1 MQTFKQMKKYG
12 ARVLAGGALAVV
24 GTSAFAQAATNPV
37 VTMLEAVTLDGI
49 AAALAAAGLVIVA
62 IALTLKGPD
71 VAKRII
77 RKV

>member
-12 ARVLAGGALAVV
+12 ARIVAGGALAVV
-24 GTSAFAQAATNPV
+24 GTSAFAQATNPV
-37 VTMLEAVTLDGI
+37 VTMLEAVSLDGV